1 MQDPTRASITRD
13 HETVQYDE
21 DESPTKSKKKLK
33 KGKNREQEAQM
44 LRDQRKQAEKDK

>member
-1 MQDPTRASITRD
+1 MQDTTRASITRD

-21 DESPTKSKKKLK
+21 EESPTKSKKKLK

-44 LRDQRKQAEKDK
+44 LRD